1 VDQHSTRTGTAP
13 RPAPAAVP
21 VRPAGPVAAAV
32 RRLRT
37 LPGGSSGS
45 TGGMEGSGVAG
56 GADSTGVTSGTQ
68 AWTAGTTRT
77 SRPAG
82 TGRTGTPRTDG
93 TVGSAA
99 PTRAQTPRAT
109 GTTRAARTRTRT
121 ARLRPRLTGL
131 GTAALVTVVTVLA
144 GLLDSLLFH
153 GPGTFFGVVFVLV
166 CAAAAVYVRPYDLVA
181 APVAAPIAFAL
192 GIVLTA
198 DGGSG
203 GLVGHLVAVF
213 TGLALMTGWLY
224 TGTVLAAVIVGVRAL
239 RQPSR
244 RRRSRRCSA
253 APRGRSPR

>member
-1 VDQHSTRTGTAP
+1 
-13 RPAPAAVP
+13 
-21 VRPAGPVAAAV
+21 
-32 RRLRT
+32 
-37 LPGGSSGS
+37 
-45 TGGMEGSGVAG
+45 MEGSGVAG
-56 GADSTGVTSGTQ
+56 GTDSTGVTGGTQ
-68 AWTAGTTRT
+68 ARTAGTTRT
-77 SRPAG
+77 GRPAG
-82 TGRTGTPRTDG
+82 TSRTGTARTGG
-93 TVGSAA
+93 TASSADPTRA
-99 PTRAQTPRAT
+99 TRAQTPRTT
-109 GTTRAARTRTRT
+109 GTTRAARTRT